1 MGLAWCGAAAS
12 VRLCAQERT
21 TLRRTRNMA
30 LTPCSACS
38 HSISAAAR
46 SCPNCGHP
54 NTPAG
59 DTSSGPT
66 LPVAAIALGSFALML
81 GLSAVMNPSMEDFER
96 HARGEFRTKAGEI
109 ADSYVGGF
117 AASAAAGATERT
129 NLGFCSL
136 YRTQF
141 LGYRRLTLGA
151 VGRFVTLEGGPQP

>member
-46 SCPNCGHP
+46 
-54 NTPAG
+54 
-59 DTSSGPT
+59 PT

-151 VGRFVTLEGGPQP
+151 FGRFVTLEGGPQP